1 MRQDKNIEEF
11 SKFIIKEAG
20 TEVPSNDFVNN
31 VINTIG
37 FEISKSTVT
46 IYKPLINKQT
56 WLLIGVVL
64 IGLGIYVFASIA
76 ESSIM
81 LQTIDVSFLNRF
93 NSINIFEKMKL
104 PTVFVFSSVLFSI
117 LVLVQLTV
125 IKKFLNSENSI

>member
-1 MRQDKNIEEF
+1 MRQDKKIEEF